1 MLWRKGEVEE
11 VSFEALV
18 EDSRRQRQDRG
29 LARRCRKTK
38 VDRQLIPEKWSSK
51 SIGSVSNLEIRRIR
65 WADKSNRRRRPGIDF
80 VLNSKKIS
88 KIGRLV
94 EL

>member
-1 MLWRKGEVEE
+1 MEE

-18 EDSRRQRQDRG
+18 EDSRRQRQGRG

-51 SIGSVSNLEIRRIR
+51 SIGSVSNFEIRRIR
-65 WADKSNRRRRPGIDF
+65 WADKSNSRRRPGIDF

-88 KIGRLV
+88 KIGRLI

>member
-1 MLWRKGEVEE
+1 M
-11 VSFEALV
+11 
-18 EDSRRQRQDRG
+18 
-29 LARRCRKTK
+29 
-38 VDRQLIPEKWSSK
+38 IPEKWSSK
-51 SIGSVSNLEIRRIR
+51 SIGSVSNFEIRRIR

-88 KIGRLV
+88 KIGRLI